1 MDPEKELQRISDQHN
16 GEFTVDDFTVYGDEY
31 AKIHIVKYYLNLIY
45 NDAAIR
51 IIYDYGNYIIA
62 TYTIN
67 IQNIKNAPEFNFS
80 TIDHFTKLILFK
92 SQHWKIRCKA
102 THLKEKIEIL
112 FRKHQLDQLMQRTAF
127 EPTIKGMQMPDSY
140 KIHTIFSLN
149 FEENTKS
156 IPVIVAFHQELIDV
170 LKEKYFWNLV

>member
-16 GEFTVDDFTVYGDEY
+16 GEFTVEESIVEGDSGSQLNF
-31 AKIHIVKYYLNLIY
+31 VKYHLKMIH
-45 NDAAIR
+45 NDASLVIV
-51 IIYDYGNYIIA
+51 YDFGNYIIA

-80 TIDHFTKLILFK
+80 TIDHFTKLILLK
-92 SQHWKIRCKA
+92 NQHWKLRCKA
-102 THLKEKIEIL
+102 TYLKEKIEIL

-140 KIHTIFSLN
+140 KIHTTFSLN

-156 IPVIVAFHQELIDV
+156 IQTIFSFHKELIDT
-170 LKEKYFWNLV
+170 LKEKFQSFRK